1 MSAFNF
7 AYVAGQRRGKLAAVE
22 GERPKGIQLAIRSET
37 DFVFVLYRT
46 QLLNP
51 GDIENVKKVQ
61 AASKVQALSQFLG
74 GLAPAAPPSI
84 E

>member
-1 MSAFNF
+1 M
-7 AYVAGQRRGKLAAVE
+7 E
-22 GERPKGIQLAIRSET
+22 GERPKGIKSVIRPET

-51 GDIENVKKVQ
+51 GDIEDVKKVQ
-61 AASKVQALSQFLG
+61 TAYKVQTLSKFFG
-74 GLAPAAPPSI
+74 KLAPAAPPSV

>member
-1 MSAFNF
+1 M
-7 AYVAGQRRGKLAAVE
+7 
-22 GERPKGIQLAIRSET
+22 
-37 DFVFVLYRT
+37 LYRT

-61 AASKVQALSQFLG
+61 AASKVQTLSQFLG
-74 GLAPAAPPSI
+74 KLAPAAPPRI